1 MSLLWLIQLHEIDYG
16 SCQQNRFIY
25 RKRSCLIL
33 DGQFLYKTLKTAGKS
48 VNERPRSFGDLLQ
61 VLTRRHCLA
70 YSIVLIILWAYVREP
85 EGRAV
90 VEPGVQWQNQN
101 KHKQHK
107 YGHVQQTTVPDYCKV
122 NSLVVSITTVQS
134 IFYIIHCMHL
144 RLWIYMFHAQHN
156 NLYLCYQSQNMKAQ
170 ETKSCSLYT
179 QQFNSNITDYRRVLQ
194 FQRQSPNIK
203 F

>member
-70 YSIVLIILWAYVREP
+70 YSIVLIIL
-85 EGRAV
+85 
-90 VEPGVQWQNQN
+90 
-101 KHKQHK
+101 
-107 YGHVQQTTVPDYCKV
+107 
-122 NSLVVSITTVQS
+122 
-134 IFYIIHCMHL
+134 
-144 RLWIYMFHAQHN
+144 
-156 NLYLCYQSQNMKAQ
+156 
-170 ETKSCSLYT
+170 
-179 QQFNSNITDYRRVLQ
+179 
-194 FQRQSPNIK
+194 
-203 F
+203 

>member
-122 NSLVVSITTVQS
+122 NSLVVSITTPLRKSSMENVFKKS
-134 IFYIIHCMHL
+134 MEFPYVFAHMESCGLDTMVFPWKHTLLLPWDIHGVSMV
-144 RLWIYMFHAQHN
+144 F
-156 NLYLCYQSQNMKAQ
+156 
-170 ETKSCSLYT
+170 
-179 QQFNSNITDYRRVLQ
+179 
-194 FQRQSPNIK
+194 P
-203 F
+203 